1 MATIQ
6 EAYRG
11 VLERGEEWRRR
22 SFATG
27 WTIVVHNGV
36 PYNMRDGQLM
46 DEYKPAAESVFA
58 DDWERVQPPTPRPI
72 YLMLPCEKG
81 KGTHMYGDREICWV
95 CEKEHA
101 DYRQVAM
108 PLTVADLILLW
119 RSHCRLDV
127 DLEGLATAVRNLD
140 AAIATLT
147 AVPKMT

>member
-81 KGTHMYGDREICWV
+81 KGTHRKDQNGEFCCCSRSDR
-95 CEKEHA
+95 H
-101 DYRQVAM
+101 DYRQVAF
-108 PLTVADLILLW
+108 PLTVEDMEAIDSIFTYAAPPNIHKFTE
-119 RSHCRLDV
+119 RRNR
-127 DLEGLATAVRNLD
+127 VRE
-140 AAIATLT
+140 TLKLMKE
-147 AVPKMT
+147 AQ